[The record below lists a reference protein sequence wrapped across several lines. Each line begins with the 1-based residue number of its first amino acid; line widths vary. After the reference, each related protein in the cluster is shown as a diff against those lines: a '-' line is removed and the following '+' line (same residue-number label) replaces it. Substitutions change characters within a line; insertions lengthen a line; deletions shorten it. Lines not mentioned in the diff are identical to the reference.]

1 MQQIPL
7 FPFLGSRFR
16 WKWWIGGLCIVSIY
30 LFVFYAFFVSP
41 TGFRWRAI
49 YGDPDYPDGYE
60 IRGIDVSHYQ
70 GRIDWEQLRHAF
82 IKGTPVRF
90 AIIKATE
97 GSTYVDENFQQNFYD
112 ARENG
117 FMRGAY
123 HFWSNT
129 ASARDQANFFLEH
142 VSLEAGDLPPILD
155 VERQPPQGMSVSE
168 FQRNVLEW
176 LDIMEK
182 WFGVKPIVYSNVK
195 FKTLY
200 LNDPSFDAY
209 PFWIAH
215 YYVSRMEYKGEWKFW
230 QHTDAGRLPG
240 IKGYVDLNIYNGSY
254 YDLRQLTIPEQEE
267 SDEWEY
273 DNFSP
278 AQADSIARQADSIAR
293 QADSTV
299 RETDSI

>member
-1 MQQIPL
+1 MQQFPQ
-7 FPFLGSRFR
+7 FPFLGTRFR
-16 WKWWIGGLCIVSIY
+16 WKWWIGGFCVVAVY
-30 LFVFYAFFVSP
+30 LFLFYHFFVSP

-97 GSTYVDENFQQNFYD
+97 GSSYVDENFQQNFYD

-129 ASARDQANFFLEH
+129 ASARDQATFFTEH
-142 VSLEAGDLPPILD
+142 VSLQPGDLPPILD
-155 VERQPPQGMSVSE
+155 VERQPQDIRK
-168 FQRNVLEW
+168 FQESVLEW
-176 LDIMEK
+176 LSIMEQRY
-182 WFGVKPIVYSNVK
+182 GAKPIIYSYLK
-195 FKTLY
+195 FKEQY
-200 LNDPSFDAY
+200 LNDPRFDDY

-215 YYVSRMEYKGEWKFW
+215 YYVSRMEYQGAWKFW

-240 IKGYVDLNIYNGSY
+240 IRGYVDLNIYNGSF
-254 YDLRQLTIPEQEE
+254 YDLRQLTIPEPPQEE
-267 SDEWEY
+267 PAW
-273 DNFSP
+273 DNDNLSP
-278 AQADSIARQADSIAR
+278 THADSIAQGD
-293 QADSTV
+293 TL
-299 RETDSI
+299 

>member
-1 MQQIPL
+1 MNQIPQPT
-7 FPFLGSRFR
+7 FFSPRFR
-16 WKWWIGGLCIVSIY
+16 WKWWVGGFVVLVLY
-30 LFVFYAFFVSP
+30 LFLFYYFFVSP

-60 IRGIDVSHYQ
+60 IRGIDVSHHQ
-70 GRIDWEQLRHAF
+70 GHIDWEQLRHAM

-117 FMRGAY
+117 FVRGAY

-129 ASARDQANFFLEH
+129 ATPRDQANFFLEH

-155 VERQPPQGMSVSE
+155 VERKPQNLPDEE
-168 FQRNVLEW
+168 FQKNVLEW
-176 LDIMEK
+176 LTSMERRYK
-182 WFGVKPIVYSNVK
+182 VKPIIYTYYK
-195 FKTLY
+195 FKDQY
-200 LNDPSFDAY
+200 LSDKRFDEY

-215 YYVSRMEYKGEWKFW
+215 YYVQRMEYPGEWKFW

-240 IKGYVDLNIYNGSY
+240 IKGYVDLNIYNGSF
-254 YDLRQLTIPEQEE
+254 YDLRQLTIPEMEE
-267 SDEWEY
+267 TDDLWPF
-273 DNFSP
+273 DNLSP
-278 AQADSIARQADSIAR
+278 ERADSIGLNEAGASQ
-293 QADSTV
+293 
-299 RETDSI
+299 